1 MRASTIE
8 GCFATPVVTMSL
20 PVNVFMAALMIR
32 GLPVTLATMGGL
44 AALPFACNL
53 LQTFLAPFVTRIA
66 ARQAMIFTT
75 GAQAIAWA
83 ALGWNLPRLFT
94 SDANTVAYFLFWFSL
109 ANAFFA
115 SLASIV
121 WNAWMHDLVP
131 PRLRVRYF
139 GQRNRIG
146 QFATLLFVALTGYAV
161 TQGEYSAHGFQL
173 IILVAVICRAISLYY
188 FWQMP
193 DTRPSAT
200 VRHERTTPKPL
211 REQFAVLR
219 RSHSLLRFVV
229 FGAIWAFS
237 ANCFGAFYYVFMF
250 RELSLSA
257 TEIGVLAA
265 LSALG
270 GSVAMPIWSQLLA
283 RHGNKGVMAVA
294 LAVWQSQNFLWCI
307 VVPENSWLMYPMW
320 ILGGCLST
328 GFVLGQ
334 FTILLKLIPPEA
346 KGAAI
351 GLNVAITSVAGGL
364 APLVG
369 GKVLTWALDT
379 GYATLD
385 VYHAAFLVQP
395 VFGLLSCLLLIKIRE
410 PASSSLTTVVGAMRN
425 IRTVSG
431 IFGLSFLANYL
442 FVKPVRKDSRSE

>member
-8 GCFATPVVTMSL
+8 GCFATPVVTMTL

-53 LQTFLAPFVTRIA
+53 LQTFLAPYVTRVS
-66 ARQAMIFTT
+66 ARHALIFTT
-75 GAQAIAWA
+75 TAQAVAWA
-83 ALGWNLPRLFT
+83 ALGWNLPRLFI
-94 SDANTVAYFLFWFSL
+94 SDPDTVAVFLFWFAL
-109 ANAFFA
+109 TNAFFS

-139 GQRNRIG
+139 GQRNRVG
-146 QFATLLFVALTGYAV
+146 QFATLLFVLLTGFAI
-161 TQGEYSAHGFQL
+161 TQGNYSAHAFETVIG
-173 IILVAVICRAISLYY
+173 VAVLCRAISLYF
-188 FWQMP
+188 FWMMP

-200 VRHERTTPKPL
+200 VRQARMAPQPMKQ
-211 REQFAVLR
+211 QFAILWQ
-219 RSHSLLRFVV
+219 SSSLLRFIV
-229 FGAIWAFS
+229 FGAVWAFS
-237 ANCFGAFYYVFMF
+237 ANCFGAFYYVFLF
-250 RELSLSA
+250 RELSLSGS
-257 TEIGVLAA
+257 EIGLLAA
-265 LSALG
+265 ISALG
-270 GSVAMPIWSQLLA
+270 GSIAMPIWSQLLA
-283 RHGNKGVMAVA
+283 RHGNKAVMTVA
-294 LAVWQSQNFLWCI
+294 LATWQLQNFLWC
-307 VVPENSWLMYPMW
+307 VLTPENTWLLYAMWLM
-320 ILGGCLST
+320 GGCLSI
-328 GFVLGQ
+328 GFILGQ

-351 GLNVAITSVAGGL
+351 GLNVTVTSIAGGL
-364 APLVG
+364 APLIG

-379 GYATLD
+379 GFDTFD
-385 VYHAAFLVQP
+385 VYHAIFLVQP

-425 IRTVSG
+425 IRTISG

-442 FVKPVRKDSRSE
+442 FVKPTSKDSRSR